1 MVVTSGS
8 SEFTHTWTEVSALP
22 LRPPVKVTPQVLV
35 SSSIK
40 WVQWQSLNQRTVVRT
55 KGESA

>member
-22 LRPPVKVTPQVLV
+22 LRPPVKVTPLGL
-35 SSSIK
+35 SFLIYKMGPMAIAKSKDCS
-40 WVQWQSLNQRTVVRT
+40 
-55 KGESA
+55 ED